1 MVALF
6 REKSAAGVFWLI
18 VLSILLH
25 LHFFI
30 SPPQIHISKNDGF
43 IYLLSEPLNFLPSAV
58 ITMLYHLIVVVQAL
72 RLNYIL
78 NDLRMFY
85 KTAFTTAMAY
95 IMLTALYPSWN
106 NLTPSL
112 LMNSSFIWLIYRF
125 AKLYNSPNPKT
136 LIFNIGLITGLT
148 VLLFYPACLLVLV
161 MFLGLAILRPFR
173 PNEWLVLFM
182 GIATPFYFLAAVLYL
197 QNNISLLSSSLQ
209 QFHLH
214 LLPPADKIP
223 MITSTI
229 ILGILFLAGFYIWQ
243 MNSGRMVIQSRK
255 NWSVLLLMALLF
267 IPVIFLK
274 PTGFDYLL
282 LTMVPVAAFSSNI
295 FLYPRNNLLP
305 NFLFW
310 CVAAVII
317 YNNWIWLKN

>member
-30 SPPQIHISKNDGF
+30 SPPQLAIAKNDGF
-43 IYLLSEPLNFLPSAV
+43 IYLLFGPLNLLPPII
-58 ITMLYHLIVVVQAL
+58 ITILYHVIVVVQAL

-112 LMNSSFIWLIYRF
+112 LINSSFIWLIYRF

-136 LIFNIGLITGLT
+136 LIFNIGLITGIT
-148 VLLFYPACLLVLV
+148 VLLFFPAFLLVLV
-161 MFLGLAILRPFR
+161 MFLALAILRPFR
-173 PNEWLVLFM
+173 ANEWLVLLL
-182 GIATPFYFLAAVLYL
+182 GIATPFYFVVAVLYL
-197 QNNISLLSSSLQ
+197 QNNIGLLVSWLQEFHVHLLS
-209 QFHLH
+209 
-214 LLPPADKIP
+214 PDNKIQ

-255 NWSVLLLMALLF
+255 NWSVLLLLAVLF
-267 IPVIFLK
+267 IPAIFLK
-274 PTGFDYLL
+274 DTGFDYLL
-282 LTMVPVAAFSSNI
+282 LTMVPVAAFASNI
-295 FLYPRNNLLP
+295 FLYPRSNLLP

-310 CVAAVII
+310 CLAALII
-317 YNNWIWLKN
+317 YNNWIGLKN